1 MRTTIGLVLALLLGS
16 TCALAQGKS
25 GEKGHGA
32 GRGERG
38 ASHGG
43 GPAAHVQQAPGRSDR
58 GARLER
64 RAAPQRAE
72 RQQPSFKAARDNG
85 SRGREEKATR
95 ARAETT
101 NQTPHSA
108 IVSQERNSS
117 RNDKAR
123 RAEEQTQRAKNSQ
136 RSTSSQGAASGERGR
151 SAEKIE
157 AQRPDEQNRQRTAG
171 DRRDFEKRIADAKHV
186 DLARDKRSRIVSA
199 LRETKDVKHRTD
211 ARFDLRV
218 GRRLPR
224 DWVFLP
230 LPIAVIDIVPEYRD
244 YLFAYVDDDYVICDP
259 DTYEIVA
266 IIPASGE
273 QEFANGDSH
282 GRCTDRIYLGE
293 DERDLI
299 LHSIRHP
306 ARVDVRDLT
315 VGWSVP
321 RDIELLPFPDPV
333 LDRVG
338 ELNACRYFVADDQ
351 IAIVNPEEEKIVL
364 LIDRS

>member
-1 MRTTIGLVLALLLGS
+1 MAR
-16 TCALAQGKS
+16 
-25 GEKGHGA
+25 
-32 GRGERG
+32 
-38 ASHGG
+38 
-43 GPAAHVQQAPGRSDR
+43 QAD
-58 GARLER
+58 
-64 RAAPQRAE
+64 
-72 RQQPSFKAARDNG
+72 
-85 SRGREEKATR
+85 
-95 ARAETT
+95 
-101 NQTPHSA
+101 
-108 IVSQERNSS
+108 
-117 RNDKAR
+117 
-123 RAEEQTQRAKNSQ
+123 EQTRRGKDAQK
-136 RSTSSQGAASGERGR
+136 STSSQGAASGESGR
-151 SAEKIE
+151 SAERIE
-157 AQRPDEQNRQRTAG
+157 PQRHDEQNRQHANEG
-171 DRRDFEKRIADAKHV
+171 GRDLEKRLADAKHV
-186 DLARDKRSRIVSA
+186 DLAGDKRSRIVSA
-199 LRETKDVKHRTD
+199 LRETKDVKHRTH
-211 ARFDLRV
+211 ARFDLKV

-224 DWVFLP
+224 DWAFLP

-266 IIPASGE
+266 IIPVSGE
-273 QEFANGDSH
+273 QEYANGDSH

-306 ARVDVRDLT
+306 DRVDVRDLT

-338 ELNACRYFVADDQ
+338 ELNACRYFVAADQ